1 MKTYSAKYARQHF
14 ADVINEVHFGL
25 KDILITRSGKPVV
38 VITSSKKFASKN
50 VKKTA
55 R

>member
-38 VITSSKKFASKN
+38 IITSSKKYSPKKSK
-50 VKKTA
+50 
-55 R
+55 RP